1 MEKLYYNYDEIHNL
15 VEKSS
20 NAINLFNPDLIIAIG
35 GGGFIPARIL
45 RSFIDIPIY
54 CINVKLYNEND
65 KINDE
70 INVLQWLDLDLSNK
84 RVVIVDEVDD
94 TRKTL
99 SFCLNK
105 LKQKNN
111 LYYDKTCVYV
121 IHNKNKPKLGEL
133 DNSIKYISS
142 LNIEDKWIVYPWE

>member
-105 LKQKNN
+105 LIQKNN
-111 LYYDKTCVYV
+111 LYYYKTCVYV